1 MSFDFNFKVVLI
13 GSPRVGKTS
22 LIIKYIDGIYEAFR
36 PTTVGVDFK
45 YKDLKIDNKK
55 VRLEIWDTAGE
66 EQYRNPLTSSIYK
79 NTDIAIIVFD
89 LTVEGTLKEV
99 DYYIKEIENK
109 CRTEPLIVIA
119 GNKCDLIEDQIENI
133 EEKIK
138 EILKGKELRFFKTSA
153 KDGTNV
159 NELFYGIAKELKE
172 KNEVN
177 KHLHHKKINTGLDQ
191 NENNLSQSKVIK
203 NSDLIQIKQKKQ
215 GCC

>member
-22 LIIKYIDGIYEAFR
+22 LIIKYIDAIFKPFR
-36 PTTVGVDFK
+36 TTTVGVDFK
-45 YKDLKIDNKK
+45 FKDLEIDNKG

-79 NTDIAIIVFD
+79 NADTAIIVFD

-99 DYYIKEIENK
+99 DYYIKEIDDN
-109 CRTEPLIVIA
+109 CRIDPLIVIV
-119 GNKCDLIEDQIENI
+119 GNKCDLIEKEIENI

-138 EILKGKELRFFKTSA
+138 EISQGKEFKLFKVSA
-153 KDGTNV
+153 KDGINV
-159 NELFYGIAKELKE
+159 NELFEFIAKELKE
-172 KNEVN
+172 KKELN

-191 NENNLSQSKVIK
+191 NENNLNQSKVIK